1 LDILKKI
8 HREIVPLSPEDSF
21 LVGDRTK
28 EFFDYPMHFHPEMEL
43 NFVLNGKKARRMVGD
58 SIEKIDDIDLVLIGA
73 NLHHVWEQH
82 ECTNKKVREVTIQ
95 FHNDLFDDVFLNR
108 SVMRPIKDMFE
119 RSSHGILFS
128 RETSIA
134 IKDRILK
141 VSKMGGMDNFMELF
155 SILYDLAISRKQRLL
170 STLSVQPMNF
180 ENNKKIKALYDFVQ
194 KNYSKKITLSEAAE
208 LVNMSN
214 VSFNR
219 FIKRRTGKT
228 FVDYL
233 NEVRI
238 GYASKFLI
246 EKELGISEIA
256 FICGFNSIANF
267 NRVFKKNKKRTPTQ
281 YRNDFSGIKRAL

>member
-1 LDILKKI
+1 MNILKKI

-21 LVGDRTK
+21 LVEDRTK

-43 NFVLNGKKARRMVGD
+43 NFVLNGNNVRRMVGD
-58 SIEKIDDIDLVLIGA
+58 SIEKINDIDLVLIGP

-82 ECTNKKVREVTIQ
+82 ECTNKKIREVTIQ
-95 FHNDLFDDVFLNR
+95 FHNDLFNDVFLNR
-108 SVMRPIKDMFE
+108 SVMRPIKEMIE

-134 IKDRILK
+134 LKERILK

-155 SILYDLAISRKQRLL
+155 SMLHDLAISRNQRLL

-180 ENNKKIKALYDFVQ
+180 EHGNKIKVLYDFVQ
-194 KNYSKKITLSEAAE
+194 KNYANKITLSEAAE

-219 FIKRRTGKT
+219 F
-228 FVDYL
+228 
-233 NEVRI
+233 
-238 GYASKFLI
+238 
-246 EKELGISEIA
+246 
-256 FICGFNSIANF
+256 
-267 NRVFKKNKKRTPTQ
+267 NRE
-281 YRNDFSGIKRAL
+281 DFC